1 MQTCF
6 NSATVK
12 HIPASPGLHKHTHTS
27 FLTKLSHSSYLTLS
41 QGYEYQTEPGK
52 CCGTCVQMDCIF
64 TTPDNVT
71 VHVIEVST
79 AANNE

>member
-1 MQTCF
+1 MQICF

-12 HIPASPGLHKHTHTS
+12 HIPASPGLRKHTHTS

-52 CCGTCVQMDCIF
+52 CCGTCVQIGCIF
-64 TTPDNVT
+64 TTPNNVT
-71 VHVIEVST
+71 VHVIKVST
-79 AANNE
+79 AANSE